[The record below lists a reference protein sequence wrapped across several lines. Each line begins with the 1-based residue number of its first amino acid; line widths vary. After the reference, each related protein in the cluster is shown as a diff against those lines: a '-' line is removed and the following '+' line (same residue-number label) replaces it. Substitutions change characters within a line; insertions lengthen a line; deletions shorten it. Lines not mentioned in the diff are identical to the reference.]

1 MQEMT
6 KTAPA
11 FQFYA
16 SDTMADKR
24 YRSMSLEERGLLIS
38 ILCECWVNR
47 SLPSDTQSISKWLS
61 FTKDAIEA
69 ALTERVLS
77 FFKIDRG
84 EITSPEL
91 ERYRTELEERREKMS
106 QGGKKGAKGKWN
118 PSNDNSHPTN
128 PLDRVSI
135 GSRVEKSRDEKNS
148 REESRREEKQY
159 YRKDKED
166 VSNDSDQWVADYE
179 ALEKS
184 SDRGEEIPF

>member
-1 MQEMT
+1 MQEIT

-47 SLPSDTQSISKWLS
+47 SVPSDPQSIGKWLG
-61 FTKDAIEA
+61 FGKELIEA
-69 ALTERVLS
+69 ALTQRVLS
-77 FFKIDRG
+77 FFKVNES

-118 PSNDNSHPTN
+118 PSNGDSHPIN
-128 PLDRVSI
+128 PLDGASM
-135 GSRVEKSRDEKNS
+135 GSRVEKSRDEKNG
-148 REESRREEKQY
+148 RERRRGEPRYKG
-159 YRKDKED
+159 DL
-166 VSNDSDQWVADYE
+166 SDSDNEQWITQYQNYSQSAD
-179 ALEKS
+179 
-184 SDRGEEIPF
+184 DPIPF